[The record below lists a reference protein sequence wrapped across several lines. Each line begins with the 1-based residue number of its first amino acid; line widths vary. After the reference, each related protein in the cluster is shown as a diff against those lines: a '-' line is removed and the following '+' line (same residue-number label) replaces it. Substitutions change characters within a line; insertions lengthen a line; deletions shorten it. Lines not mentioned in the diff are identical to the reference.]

1 MKKQFLISLLV
12 FILFLTSCSESEIYE
27 VVDAEGKIG
36 EEQKVLKSDISLE
49 HVDTYKMTAGTHRPE
64 ILVKDDNLYLLVV
77 DPDKN
82 ARVQH
87 RGYIFDASDP
97 SDIDFDNYESFALTP
112 EGSDHRGI
120 IMDDKIVIVYQV
132 NIMSEDLPRGPISG
146 PAEVYAESQE
156 LMMAIFSLDGEEIF
170 REEILST
177 TDFGEDSFPDMCML
191 SWGEESFLVS
201 TGQTNVNPQEN
212 VFKIREV
219 DFDSNIIIEEKYTL
233 DKERASSI
241 GNSMFVVNNGFLFF
255 SSTQSITVTKFDEK
269 LNIGDTIVI
278 KQDNNLAYTFPT
290 GVIEYGDYYIIGY
303 SSHYS
308 GNRDIESNPLYPAV
322 MILTKDFEIVIDG
335 QINELF
341 SLDADPGTGHVHP
354 TLAVV
359 KDRLFYTWSGK
370 AEQKGGHTRHP
381 PQVRIEEF
389 KINLD

>member
-132 NIMSEDLPRGPISG
+132 NIISEDLPRGPISG

-255 SSTQSITVTKFDEK
+255 SSTQSITVTEFDERLK
-269 LNIGDTIVI
+269 VGNTVVI
-278 KQDNNLAYTFPT
+278 EQDNNLAYTFPT
-290 GVIEYGDYYIIGY
+290 GVVEYGDYYIVGY
-303 SSHYS
+303 SSHDS
-308 GNRDIESNPLYPAV
+308 GNPAIETNPLYPAI
-322 MILTKDFEIVIDG
+322 MILTKDFKIVLDA

-341 SLDADPGTGHVHP
+341 SLDADPGSGHVHP
-354 TLAVV
+354 TLAVIN
-359 KDRLFYTWSGK
+359 DRLFYAWSGK
-370 AEQKGGHTRHP
+370 TEQEEDSLMNT
-381 PQVRIEEF
+381 PQVRIEELELSF
-389 KINLD
+389 D